1 MMKILKLF
9 MLSVIVL
16 MVSCTSKKKYNQA
29 LSVKHPVEVL
39 KEDYQILR
47 TSLLEAHPGIYWY
60 IDSVVLAYKFDSL
73 ENLLHKPLTSLEFY
87 RYVAPLITE
96 IKCGHTRLVY
106 PNKKYTIAEKQILK
120 AKGVHPFNQFK
131 IALDDDKVWIKSVK
145 DSSNHTLKP
154 KMEVL
159 SVDDYPI
166 DSIVK
171 KANQLFSS
179 DGFNKTLNPYII
191 ENNFGYYYQLNF
203 KKSDTIC
210 LKIKEDTLVK
220 DITLGFSKIKS
231 SSKKVN
237 KKLAYLGKDADGKP
251 ILDLKIDSLNKTAI
265 LKVGSFSFEQA
276 NFSKFYRQSFKK
288 LKEQE
293 INHLILDLR
302 GNSGGKLS
310 ACNKLFRYLY
320 DKPAIFNQRVE
331 VKKRYISTRKYF
343 QNSWFYNF
351 PFPHLTIKKDSVG
364 FYSPLRTNKAL
375 NPKINVYKPD
385 LYVLINGLSYSA
397 TSLLVANLQGV
408 KRGIFIGEETGG
420 AYNQCTAGTIPYVN
434 LPNTKLKLRLPL
446 KVIKPNTSQNIVGRG
461 VFPHYEVINTFADE
475 LNGKDNQLEKALQLI
490 KTR

>member
-1 MMKILKLF
+1 MKILKLF

-16 MVSCTSKKKYNQA
+16 MVSCTSKKDYNKA
-29 LSVKHPVEVL
+29 LSIKYTVEAL
-39 KEDYQILR
+39 KKDYQILK
-47 TSLLEAHPGIYWY
+47 TSLIEAHPGIYWY
-60 IDSVVLAYKFDSL
+60 IDTAVLNHKFDSV
-73 ENLLHKPLTSLEFY
+73 ENLLNKPLTSLEFY

-96 IKCGHTRLVY
+96 IKCGHTRLLY
-106 PNKKYTIAEKQILK
+106 PNKKYTIAEKQVLK
-120 AKGVHPFNQFK
+120 AKGIHPFNQFK
-131 IALDDDKVWIKSVK
+131 IALDDDKVWIKSVR
-145 DSSNHTLKP
+145 DSSNKALKP
-154 KMEVL
+154 KIEIL
-159 SVDDYPI
+159 SIDDHPI

-179 DGFNKTLNPYII
+179 DGFNKTLYPYII

-203 KKSDTIC
+203 KKSDSIQ

-220 DITLGFSKIKS
+220 NITLGFNKIKS

-251 ILDLKIDSLNKTAI
+251 ILDLKIDSLNKIAT

-302 GNSGGKLS
+302 GNTGGELS

-320 DKPAIFNQRVE
+320 DKPTIFNQRVE

-343 QNSWFYNF
+343 KNSWFYNF
-351 PFPHLTIKKDSVG
+351 PFPHLTIKKDTAG
-364 FYSPLRTNKAL
+364 FYTYLRTHKAL
-375 NPKINVYKPD
+375 KPKKNVYQHD

-397 TSLLVANLQGV
+397 ASLLAANLQGV

-434 LPNTKLKLRLPL
+434 LPNTKVKLRLPL
-446 KVIKPNTSQNIVGRG
+446 KVIKPNTLQNIVGRG
-461 VFPHYEVINTFADE
+461 VFPQYEIINTFVDE
-475 LNGKDNQLEKALQLI
+475 LNAKDHQLEKALQLI
-490 KTR
+490 KSR